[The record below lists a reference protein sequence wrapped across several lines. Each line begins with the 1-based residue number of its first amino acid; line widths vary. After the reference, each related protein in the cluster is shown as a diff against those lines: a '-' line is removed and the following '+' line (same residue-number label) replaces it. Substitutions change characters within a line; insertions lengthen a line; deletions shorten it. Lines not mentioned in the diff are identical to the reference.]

1 MHASQ
6 VSGRAWR
13 QLRLL
18 QELARL
24 LRECLGDY
32 NLDPPNPTAAA
43 RIQAS
48 PAPSPGAQVACRPEW
63 QGEVQPGTQAL
74 LWERHAIM
82 AYLAV
87 NSPQMCYRVLTSK
100 MSDPPVPNCPA
111 ASPALWADIL
121 RSIQMTPQQK
131 KNVMEARV
139 IYLKK
144 IGEALLERHELRKQM
159 QVSHFPPVSGVP
171 IFLNPLHSAY
181 SQVARS

>member
-1 MHASQ
+1 M
-6 VSGRAWR
+6 
-13 QLRLL
+13 
-18 QELARL
+18 
-24 LRECLGDY
+24 
-32 NLDPPNPTAAA
+32 
-43 RIQAS
+43 
-48 PAPSPGAQVACRPEW
+48 
-63 QGEVQPGTQAL
+63 QAL

-139 IYLKK
+139 IYLNK
-144 IGEALLERHELRKQM
+144 IGEALLERHELRKQV
-159 QVSHFPPVSGVP
+159 QVSRATLSCVSIFPS
-171 IFLNPLHSAY
+171 PLHSTV
-181 SQVARS
+181 QGVLTGRS

>member
-1 MHASQ
+1 M
-6 VSGRAWR
+6 
-13 QLRLL
+13 
-18 QELARL
+18 
-24 LRECLGDY
+24 RECLADC
-32 NLDPPNPTAAA
+32 NLEPPNPTAVA

-48 PAPSPGAQVACRPEW
+48 PARLSGSQVACRSER
-63 QGEVQPGTQAL
+63 QAEAQRGTQAL

-100 MSDPPVPNCPA
+100 MEDPPVPNCPA

-121 RSIQMTPQQK
+121 RSIQMTAQQK

-144 IGEALLERHELRKQM
+144 IGDALLERHELRKEM
-159 QVSHFPPVSGVP
+159 QVSRATFSRVSSVP
-171 IFLNPLHSAY
+171 FPLHSTVQGALTG
-181 SQVARS
+181 RS